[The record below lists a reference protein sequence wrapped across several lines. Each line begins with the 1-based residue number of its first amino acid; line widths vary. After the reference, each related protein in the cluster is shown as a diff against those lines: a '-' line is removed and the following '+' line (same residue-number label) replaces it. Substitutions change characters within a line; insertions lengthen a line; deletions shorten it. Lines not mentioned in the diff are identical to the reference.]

1 MKESEPEWKP
11 DHSQIMT
18 IEESL
23 RKEKKGGGWM
33 EDKTYVRIVTEDL
46 DTFVMNDVT
55 RLLMTAD
62 KVRVFTRQGREYV
75 YDNHLLVEVIVEQRV
90 GGENR
95 DDISER

>member
-18 IEESL
+18 IEE
-23 RKEKKGGGWM
+23 
-33 EDKTYVRIVTEDL
+33 VTEDL